1 MKSVSY
7 TRAPLRLPDRYPA
20 AGQGLNAEYVT
31 ACYVRFET
39 MRNGKRKSQKRKHPI
54 PTVIGQKRR
63 RRPIDENV

>member
-1 MKSVSY
+1 MI
-7 TRAPLRLPDRYPA
+7 
-20 AGQGLNAEYVT
+20 EYVCIELGGTVT